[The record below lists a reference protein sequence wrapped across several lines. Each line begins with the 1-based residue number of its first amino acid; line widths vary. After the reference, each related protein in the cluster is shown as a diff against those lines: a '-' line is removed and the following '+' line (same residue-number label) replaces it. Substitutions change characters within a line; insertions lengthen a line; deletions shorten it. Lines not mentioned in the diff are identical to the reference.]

1 MMPQEVWKPIVGY
14 EGFYEVSNLGRVKA
28 VERIVENNGGQ
39 QRRKERIMRLRIGR
53 LGYLNVTLC
62 RESITRVFSV
72 HRLVAQAFIPNPENK
87 PYVDHIDTDPSN
99 NNVDNLRWVTQHE
112 NAMNP
117 LTREHNS
124 KSKMGHP
131 NYLPSH
137 SEESKRKISEK
148 NRGKVRSEELKQRLS
163 DIHKTSEDCLR
174 ASKENIKKAHQ
185 ANVGASRSQE
195 TRAKIS
201 ASHMGIHKGKHWK
214 VENGKRIWY

>member
-14 EGFYEVSNLGRVKA
+14 EGFYEVSNLGRVKS

-62 RESITRVFSV
+62 RESATRVFSV

-99 NNVDNLRWVTQHE
+99 NNADNLRWVTQHE

-131 NYLPSH
+131 KYSPPL
-137 SEESKRKISEK
+137 SEESKRRIGEK

>member
-14 EGFYEVSNLGRVKA
+14 EGFYEVSNLGRVKS

-39 QRRKERIMRLRIGR
+39 QRRQERIMRLRIGS

-62 RESITRVFSV
+62 RESATKVFSV

-131 NYLPSH
+131 KYSPPL
-137 SEESKRKISEK
+137 SEESKRRIGEK

-185 ANVGASRSQE
+185 ANVGKR
-195 TRAKIS
+195 
-201 ASHMGIHKGKHWK
+201 KGKHWK
-214 VENGKRIWY
+214 VENGKRVWY